1 MRIRLKRTTAI
12 ILEAIITIVVYA
24 MFVWIDWRLAIA
36 MALFEVSN
44 VLEEKL
50 R

>member
-1 MRIRLKRTTAI
+1 MKIKIKRKTAI
-12 ILEAIITIVVYA
+12 IFEIITTVVAYA
-24 MFVWIDWRLAIA
+24 MFAWIDWRLAIA